1 MRNKLETNLS
11 TSSISRQHVI
21 QLLLPLVYEV
31 VDLDEDC
38 IRSDCGW
45 EIIFAHEDMG
55 DEALAELVLALG
67 MAHEGLVPVEA
78 GGDEPVGDIIHDVL
92 TLGLLA
98 AVEDQEALQVGGD
111 RAEAGKLGL
120 IR

>member
-1 MRNKLETNLS
+1 
-11 TSSISRQHVI
+11 
-21 QLLLPLVYEV
+21 
-31 VDLDEDC
+31 
-38 IRSDCGW
+38 
-45 EIIFAHEDMG
+45 MG
-55 DEALAELVLALG
+55 DESLAELVLALG

-78 GGDEPVGDIIHDVL
+78 GGHKPVGDIKHDVL